1 MQIADAR
8 TLWRMIRGQPSAA
21 SLRDRLEGFYAPQ
34 ANRYDAFRERLL
46 HGRQALVS
54 RLPTGRGMKVVELG
68 GGTGRNLD
76 YFGERLHEIAR
87 YWLVEL
93 APSMAGRARAR
104 AAAYPNVHVIEA
116 DAVRF
121 VPPDAVDCVLFS
133 YSLTMMPDWFL
144 AVDNAVSMLR
154 PGGVLGVVDFTVS
167 ARYPAPGRVR
177 HGFVTRAFWPL
188 WFAHDGVYLS
198 PDHLPYLQ
206 ARLATL
212 CCEERLAR
220 VPHVPGL
227 RVPWYLFI
235 GRKARPPAEA

>member
-1 MQIADAR
+1 MEFADAR
-8 TLWRMIRGQPSAA
+8 TLWRMIRGQPRAA

-34 ANRYDAFRERLL
+34 ANRYDAFRERML
-46 HGRQALVS
+46 HGRQAFVS
-54 RLPTGRGMKVVELG
+54 RLPTGPGMTVVELG

-76 YFGERLHEIAR
+76 YFGERLKEIAR

-93 APSMAGRARAR
+93 APSMAGEARAR
-104 AAAYPNVHVIEA
+104 AASYPNVCVIEA
-116 DAVRF
+116 DAVSF

-154 PGGVLGVVDFTVS
+154 PGGALGVVDFTVS
-167 ARYPAPGRVR
+167 RRYPAPGRVR
-177 HGFVTRAFWPL
+177 HGFVTRTFWPL

-206 ARLATL
+206 SRLATV

-235 GRKARPPAEA
+235 GRKAPPFAEA